1 MPLCLLLRL
10 LLRMHLEELQ
20 DDDETANFGTP
31 PHLQDI
37 FPPSDEEHEPDS
49 GPIAADDTYEQYL
62 PKPGVTLF
70 LESCS
75 LDSHTLRGVR
85 LREGQ
90 EQGH

>member
-37 FPPSDEEHEPDS
+37 FPPSDEEHEPDL
-49 GPIAADDTYEQYL
+49 GPVSHCFLRVAVWT
-62 PKPGVTLF
+62 VTLY
-70 LESCS
+70 
-75 LDSHTLRGVR
+75 
-85 LREGQ
+85 EG
-90 EQGH
+90 